1 MPLKVVFLVLF
12 LLLLSIER
20 ERRWRDMPYN
30 NILGIQSS
38 SMGTALRHIIFPQR
52 IVQNVI
58 FLLYRFASK
67 MSSELRKI
75 KKKPSSNCFDI
86 IHQIIW

>member
-1 MPLKVVFLVLF
+1 
-12 LLLLSIER
+12 
-20 ERRWRDMPYN
+20 MPYN

-58 FLLYRFASK
+58 FLLYHFASK
-67 MSSELRKI
+67 KSSELIKI
-75 KKKPSSNCFDI
+75 LKKTLIKLL
-86 IHQIIW
+86 